1 MNHSEWNVWEFFCY
15 FIKLFFFSC
24 FSRQKRV
31 GGIAYTVHGST
42 NIKSDFYFQD
52 FEACGQTSVDKKPNA
67 LWARDG
73 KASDFKIS
81 FWAIHAF
88 NLTGLANR
96 TQSYPVKTI
105 TSITYLSQ
113 LKK

>member
-1 MNHSEWNVWEFFCY
+1 MECLGIFL
-15 FIKLFFFSC
+15 LFYLTFFSR

-96 TQSYPVKTI
+96 TQVSSKDNHFNHLFEST
-105 TSITYLSQ
+105 
-113 LKK
+113 